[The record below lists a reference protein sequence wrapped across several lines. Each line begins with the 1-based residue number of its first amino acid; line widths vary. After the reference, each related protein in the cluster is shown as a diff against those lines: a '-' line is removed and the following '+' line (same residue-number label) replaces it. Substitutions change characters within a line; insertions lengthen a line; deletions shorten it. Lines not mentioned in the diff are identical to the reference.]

1 MIDHNDPH
9 NLAGYLQAQS
19 LNYPEVIAEL
29 GRGRKVTHWMWY
41 IFPQLEREG
50 ESPTARL
57 YAIKSRA
64 EAEAYLA
71 DPILGARLRECAG
84 LVLAIEGST
93 AQEILGFPDHLKLKS
108 CMTLFEA
115 FAPQGSLFTLVL
127 EKYYQG
133 ERCRRTQAFLDE
145 PPTS

>member
-1 MIDHNDPH
+1 MPTDPH
-9 NLAGYLQAQS
+9 NLTRYLQAQS
-19 LNYPEVIAEL
+19 LNYPDVIDEL

-41 IFPQLEREG
+41 IFPQIEREG

-71 DPILGARLRECAG
+71 DPTLGARLRACAG
-84 LVLAIEGST
+84 LVLAVEGST
-93 AQEILGFPDHLKLKS
+93 AQEIFGFPDNLKLKS

-115 FAPQGSLFTLVL
+115 FAPQASVFTSVL
-127 EKYYQG
+127 EKFYQG
-133 ERCRRTQAFLDE
+133 DRCRRTLAFLAE
-145 PPTS
+145 PPQQ